1 MPRPKMSENE
11 RREIQVVR
19 DYLKA
24 LENNKPKRGRKRTPK
39 SIRTQIASTV
49 EAMDGSTPTK
59 RLELVQKRINLE
71 TELESLAPMGQENV
85 ENLQKAFTKV
95 AASYSGKRGISYAA
109 WREIG
114 VSANVLKDAGIR
126 HSN

>member
-71 TELESLAPMGQENV
+71 TEL
-85 ENLQKAFTKV
+85 
-95 AASYSGKRGISYAA
+95 
-109 WREIG
+109 
-114 VSANVLKDAGIR
+114 
-126 HSN
+126 

>member
-49 EAMDGSTPTK
+49 EAMDGYKTPGTSP
-59 RLELVQKRINLE
+59 E
-71 TELESLAPMGQENV
+71 TYQL
-85 ENLQKAFTKV
+85 
-95 AASYSGKRGISYAA
+95 R
-109 WREIG
+109 
-114 VSANVLKDAGIR
+114 D
-126 HSN
+126 